1 MDQQPLQG
9 LRYKGRSKDERVLF
23 RPLYGESCEERPS
36 AFKIERS
43 DFYMHRA
50 SPAWSIR
57 FSRFKVWFPS
67 YTNKEEHRCRCVVF
81 HSRDSCKFF
90 QACKLSKLKPPA
102 RSDPINEFV
111 MTSVLYTTN
120 RKIECPRV
128 VLAQGKHNVSI
139 IQGYYDK
146 IKVVVKKVKITH
158 DLKGT
163 ELKKKLRESDFH
175 ENLVAFLDWESD
187 DEYNYYAYEEGRATL
202 ADHIQEHPY
211 VEMGESSMK
220 IIK

>member
-1 MDQQPLQG
+1 MQWINSLYKDSDTKVD
-9 LRYKGRSKDERVLF
+9 LRTNEYYFDHYTGSHVK
-23 RPLYGESCEERPS
+23 ERPRLLTKLKDTDFLYALE
-36 AFKIERS
+36 AFT
-43 DFYMHRA
+43 
-50 SPAWSIR
+50 AWSIR

-90 QACKLSKLKPPA
+90 HACKLSKLKPPA
-102 RSDPINEFV
+102 R
-111 MTSVLYTTN
+111 
-120 RKIECPRV
+120 R
-128 VLAQGKHNVSI
+128 KHNGSI

-163 ELKKKLRESDFH
+163 ELKKKLRESGFH

-187 DEYNYYAYEEGRATL
+187 DEYNYYAYEGGATL
-202 ADHIQEHPY
+202 ADIQEHPY
-211 VEMGESSMK
+211 VEMGESSMN